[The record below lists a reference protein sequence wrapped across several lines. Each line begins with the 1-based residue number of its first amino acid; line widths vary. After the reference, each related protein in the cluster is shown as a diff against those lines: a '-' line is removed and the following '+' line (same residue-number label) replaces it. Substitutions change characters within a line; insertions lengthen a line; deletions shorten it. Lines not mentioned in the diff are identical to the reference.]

1 MSLSPDKCLKLLCK
15 YLLLSSYLIKVGSP
29 LEIMLHS
36 QNGKVWRK
44 EKVPRKLLLILDKT
58 FCLCTFPFFITW
70 LRVWRCQAF
79 MKSVFKSP
87 YDKIRNFFSIMIT
100 LCWFHWFLL
109 CCPVWTNQNL
119 KFIIYEGS
127 CHSKNF
133 CVEFYMVAS
142 YVVNKGLYWHIL
154 WPFDNLDLKWE
165 VPKSWSVMFLS
176 INPFC
181 LARSEEKCL
190 VRSGLVQLM
199 DRLCSLSS
207 QTESSSSEKQTKK
220 QKVATMAWAAFQV
233 LANRCVE
240 WEKEEGEEQDPFL

>member
-1 MSLSPDKCLKLLCK
+1 M
-15 YLLLSSYLIKVGSP
+15 
-29 LEIMLHS
+29 
-36 QNGKVWRK
+36 Q
-44 EKVPRKLLLILDKT
+44 
-58 FCLCTFPFFITW
+58 
-70 LRVWRCQAF
+70 
-79 MKSVFKSP
+79 
-87 YDKIRNFFSIMIT
+87 FFSIMIS

-109 CCPVWTNQNL
+109 CYPVWTNQNL

-142 YVVNKGLYWHIL
+142 QVVNKGLYWHVL

-240 WEKEEGEEQDPFL
+240 WEKEEGEKLYNRAPWFLLSMCFFFLFSICTGWGKERLLNYITRLI